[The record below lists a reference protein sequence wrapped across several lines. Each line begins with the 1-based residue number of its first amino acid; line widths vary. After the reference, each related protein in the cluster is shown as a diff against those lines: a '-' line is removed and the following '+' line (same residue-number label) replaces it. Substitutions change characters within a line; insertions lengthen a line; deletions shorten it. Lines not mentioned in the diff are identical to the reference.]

1 MPLQGGLRGEDMCT
15 VMGEIDVGVCTM
27 MGGIGGTGGSKGM
40 EQDWIAPGRGGRPR
54 VFCKRGNFAEFME
67 RRLCQGLFFGGV
79 AGLGPAALLGGGDS
93 GTGVFCEFC
102 KVF

>member
-27 MGGIGGTGGSKGM
+27 MGGLVVQGGVKGWSKIGLRRA
-40 EQDWIAPGRGGRPR
+40 EAVVRGYSVKEGILQSSWRDACVR
-54 VFCKRGNFAEFME
+54 ASFLVGLRASGL
-67 RRLCQGLFFGGV
+67 RLCW
-79 AGLGPAALLGGGDS
+79 GGDS